1 MILQDLPAERAIL
14 SGICRYGS
22 SALFDVADIIE
33 ENTFTIESNM
43 SIYSCLKHIMERM
56 TPPK

>member
-33 ENTFTIESNM
+33 ENTFTIES
-43 SIYSCLKHIMERM
+43 
-56 TPPK
+56 PK